1 MVSLK
6 CWLIIHVWSIW
17 IAFARGCDEQQTRIN
32 GWCCDLCPPGKYV
45 KEFCTEHRKTICSP
59 CENGSFSD
67 HYSVFDTC
75 KECQSCQQ
83 EYAEKCTPTSNA
95 RCSCDSGF
103 LCSNNVCSACE
114 ENKCTAGE
122 KLKRT
127 ETPIGAELLNYS
139 YQCELVCPGPA
150 YFDVKANNCKPWTQC
165 NAFGL
170 AELFPGN
177 KTHNSVCDVQ
187 ALTHGRDRETSHV
200 ILGISFVVFS
210 LAFLV
215 SFFLSFTC
223 VKNLRKHKANHYPML
238 AVSTNNTDYHL
249 SKEESGL
256 QLIIQDESKDNN
268 NIELHLGRDTPL

>member
-1 MVSLK
+1 MLKSSALSTGKLSVAPVRMAPSRTTTASLT
-6 CWLIIHVWSIW
+6 HVRNASH
-17 IAFARGCDEQQTRIN
+17 ANKVRQK
-32 GWCCDLCPPGKYV
+32 LV
-45 KEFCTEHRKTICSP
+45 KKRFQLK
-59 CENGSFSD
+59 GFSD
-67 HYSVFDTC
+67 LANIVKNWKSHRFFVCST
-75 KECQSCQQ
+75 

-114 ENKCTAGE
+114 ENKCTTGE

-127 ETPIGAELLNYS
+127 ETPIGGELLNYS

-150 YFDVKANNCKPWTQC
+150 YFDVKANHCKPWTQC
-165 NAFGL
+165 SAFGL

-187 ALTHGRDRETSHV
+187 ALTHGRDRETAHV
-200 ILGISFVVFS
+200 ILGISFAVFS

-268 NIELHLGRDTPL
+268 NIELHLGRDTTL